1 LRGQYQGSD
10 TSINKN
16 ICVGQDEPPR
26 TFQGI
31 EDEIED
37 EIKNQ
42 NAGDDCENN
51 NRNIDATRQET
62 DTEMSQVTDT

>member
-1 LRGQYQGSD
+1 MRGQYQGSD

-37 EIKNQ
+37 EIKNK

-51 NRNIDATRQET
+51 NWNRH
-62 DTEMSQVTDT
+62 

>member
-1 LRGQYQGSD
+1 MMDGRGAETLRGQYQESN
-10 TSINKN
+10 TRTNIN

-26 TFQGI
+26 TFQGMKDEI

-37 EIKNQ
+37 EIKNK

-51 NRNIDATRQET
+51 NWNRH
-62 DTEMSQVTDT
+62 